1 MIDCAALSKVFTRM
15 SDSHESSP
23 PRAKPFQ
30 TAANWPNCPPP
41 PSFANKSFGDNID
54 CFAMSAALHVV
65 FEPLHGCDCRP
76 RNSAQGEDA
85 GRAGVVTP
93 RRCSAFH
100 QKQLAETGVPKK
112 QPCVLWRR
120 VSPPKY
126 RIATVRLS
134 SPACGEIREKRRL
147 NGTC

>member
-15 SDSHESSP
+15 SDSHESST
-23 PRAKPFQ
+23 PRAKRFQ

-93 RRCSAFH
+93 RPRVRHFTKNSSPGGGIKEAAVRA
-100 QKQLAETGVPKK
+100 LAERKGFEP
-112 QPCVLWRR
+112 L
-120 VSPPKY
+120 
-126 RIATVRLS
+126 IRL
-134 SPACGEIREKRRL
+134 
-147 NGTC
+147 